1 MAGFGSEIEFEG
13 KFEGHKIR
21 IRAEKAVKLNLKADI
36 LDPGF
41 EMICAITGS

>member
-1 MAGFGSEIEFEG
+1 MAGFGSEIEFED

-21 IRAEKAVKLNLKADI
+21 IRAEKAVKFNLKAE
-36 LDPGF
+36 LSDPEF